1 MSVPQIEAYRF
12 GRIVVDGQSYTKDLI
27 ILPDR
32 VLAGWWRQ
40 EGHNLT
46 LDDLESVLSARPDV
60 LVVGQGAYDRM
71 RITAEV
77 QQALKEADINLIA
90 QSTKEACQTYNQL
103 RERRA
108 VAAALHLTC

>member
-1 MSVPQIEAYRF
+1 MSAPLIEAYRF

-40 EGHNLT
+40 EGHSLT
-46 LDDLESVLSARPDV
+46 PDDLESVLSARPDV
-60 LVVGQGAYDRM
+60 LVVGQGAHDRM
-71 RITAEV
+71 RITADV
-77 QQALKEADINLIA
+77 QQALKEADIDLIA
-90 QSTKEACQTYNQL
+90 QSTKEACQTYNEL
-103 RERRA
+103 RERRS

>member
-1 MSVPQIEAYRF
+1 MSAPQIEAYHF

-27 ILPDR
+27 ILPDQ

-40 EGHNLT
+40 EGHNLAP
-46 LDDLESVLSARPDV
+46 DDLESVLSARPNV
-60 LVVGQGAYDRM
+60 LVVGQGAYGRI

-77 QQALKEADINLIA
+77 QQALKSADIDLIA
-90 QSTKEACQTYNQL
+90 QATKEACQTYNEL